1 MTIKQKIVNI
11 DDQPYI
17 INAFVGEKGFKLL
30 ARLSKY
36 ATPIIGAL
44 SQAVVEEDGEEKDID
59 LTPVLQNLF
68 YDGTEDFTALV
79 FDLIRDV
86 EKDGQKI
93 NIDKEFQMR
102 YVPMLMLVAEVV
114 KFNYSD
120 VFQKLGLNLG

>member
-1 MTIKQKIVNI
+1 MAIKQKIVNI
-11 DDQPYI
+11 DDQAYI

-44 SQAVVEEDGEEKDID
+44 SQMPEEGGEEAGID
-59 LTPVLQNLF
+59 LAPVLQNLF
-68 YDGTEDFTALV
+68 FEGTDEFTALV
-79 FDLIRDV
+79 FDLVRDV

-102 YVPMLMLVAEVV
+102 YIPLLMLVVEVI

-120 VFQKLGLNLG
+120 VFQKLGLNLE

>member
-44 SQAVVEEDGEEKDID
+44 SQASVSEDSEEDID

-68 YDGTEDFTALV
+68 FDGTDDFTALV

-120 VFQKLGLNLG
+120 VFQKLGLNLE

>member
-1 MTIKQKIVNI
+1 MSIKQKIVNI

-44 SQAVVEEDGEEKDID
+44 SQAATSENDDEDID

-68 YDGTEDFTALV
+68 FDGTEDFTNLV

-93 NIDKEFQMR
+93 NIDKEFQLR
-102 YVPMLMLVAEVV
+102 YIPMLMLVAEVV

-120 VFQKLGLNLG
+120 VFQKLGLNLK